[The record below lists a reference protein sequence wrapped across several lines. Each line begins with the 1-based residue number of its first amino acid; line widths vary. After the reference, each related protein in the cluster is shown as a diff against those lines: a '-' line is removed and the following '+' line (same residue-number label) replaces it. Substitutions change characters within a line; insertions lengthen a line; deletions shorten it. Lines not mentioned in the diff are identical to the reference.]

1 MTGSPTV
8 RALPRAQAGISLI
21 ELMVAMVIGLML
33 VLMVTSYLISS
44 RQSYQ
49 TSMANVDVQDA
60 RRFALS
66 VVQQQLWMTGYSD
79 SWEDF
84 DVTFPAYDGSHSEVP
99 NFATAQLVASTEDG
113 DVWVRYRA
121 PELTNQPLTHCDGTN
136 FARSATGDD
145 DSIAMTRLYLD
156 GHTLR
161 CKVYFSDGG
170 DPHNSLPLLN
180 DIDALQWRYLD
191 DSDQWQVQSS
201 VEDWHSIKAIQMQ
214 LILASSESTGS
225 RFEQQFTWGDATVSF
240 DDGKARSLVS
250 LTTTLRNLPEAAQ

>member
-1 MTGSPTV
+1 MTRSPAI

-49 TSMANVDVQDA
+49 TSIANVDVQDA

-84 DVTFPAYDGSHSEVP
+84 DVTFPAHDGSGSQPP
-99 NFATAQLVASTEDG
+99 NFDKAQLVAATAND

-121 PELTNQPLTHCDGTN
+121 SELANQPLSHCDGTS
-136 FARSATGDD
+136 FSGSGGGDTG
-145 DSIAMTRLYLD
+145 SIAVTRLYLD

-161 CKVYFSDGG
+161 CKVYFSNG

-180 DIDALQWRYLD
+180 DVDALQWRYLD
-191 DSDQWQVQSS
+191 DSGQWQVQSS
-201 VEDWHSIKAIQMQ
+201 VKDWHSIKAIQMQ

-225 RFEQQFTWGDATVSF
+225 RFQQAFDWNGNPLSF